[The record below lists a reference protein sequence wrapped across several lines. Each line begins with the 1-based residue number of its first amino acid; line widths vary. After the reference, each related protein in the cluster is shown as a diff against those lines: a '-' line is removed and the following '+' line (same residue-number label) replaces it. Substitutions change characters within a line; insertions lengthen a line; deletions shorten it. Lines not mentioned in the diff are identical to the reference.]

1 VRRTLEGLIVGLVVE
16 GVRVV
21 RRDVIATARDP
32 AGGFARNRSE
42 RSTLRDVRPSRVTK
56 DELLVGAV
64 VDRIERRGK
73 RLAIIGA
80 DGRALDVHL
89 GMTGMVCVVPA
100 RGVLP
105 EHAHVVWTLGEKR
118 KAESTK
124 LKSGGEAP
132 LPVACGDHPPPA
144 PRGEGGSVARG
155 REQGEGVRMVFR
167 DPRRFGGVWTCSS
180 VQDLRERRWGSLG
193 PDALA
198 VTAAELG
205 AALRGSQRGIKAVLL
220 DQTVIAGVGNIYA
233 DESLFGARIH
243 PEAVAGELG
252 DAAVARL
259 AEEIRAV
266 LGAAVEAGG
275 STIRDY
281 AGPEG
286 AEGSYQDR
294 HRVYGKAGQPCPRCR
309 GGVLVGSMV
318 AQRTTTFCP
327 RCQGVLPHRVP
338 TARGHVRRGLG
349 GSGNSSS

>member
-1 VRRTLEGLIVGLVVE
+1 MPELPEVERVRRSLEALVVGRVVE
-16 GVRVV
+16 SVRVV

-42 RSTLRDVRPSRVTK
+42 RSTLRGVRPSRVTRH
-56 DELLVGAV
+56 ELLAGAV
-64 VDRIERRGK
+64 IDRVERRGK
-73 RLAIIGA
+73 RMAIIGA

-105 EHAHVVWTLGEKR
+105 DHAHVVWTMGIR
-118 KAESTK
+118 HQ
-124 LKSGGEAP
+124 AP
-132 LPVACGDHPPPA
+132 GTRHQSKGDTPHLSPKTVTSSP
-144 PRGEGGSVARG
+144 PRGEA
-155 REQGEGVRMVFR
+155 GEAERVRMVFR

-180 VQDLRERRWGSLG
+180 VQDLLERRWGSLG
-193 PDALA
+193 PDALT

-205 AALRGSQRGIKAVLL
+205 AGLEGSHRGIKAALL

-233 DESLFGARIH
+233 DESLFGAGIH
-243 PEAVAGELG
+243 PEAIAGSLDG
-252 DAAVARL
+252 GAIARL

-281 AGPEG
+281 AGPDG

-309 GGVLVGSMV
+309 GGVLMGAVV

-338 TARGHVRRGLG
+338 TARGHVRRES
-349 GSGNSSS
+349 SG